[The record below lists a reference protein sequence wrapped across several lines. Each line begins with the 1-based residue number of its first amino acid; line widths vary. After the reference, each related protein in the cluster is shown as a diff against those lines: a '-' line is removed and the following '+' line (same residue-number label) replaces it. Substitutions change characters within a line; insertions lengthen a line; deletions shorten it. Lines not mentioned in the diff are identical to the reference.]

1 MIFDLVK
8 IFHDRCDYIKKI
20 LVLIKT
26 IKSKKFGEF
35 TEECFDSSTTYKT
48 HDNTFIFQLDNFKN
62 DNIKKEKNAIYYEK
76 K

>member
-26 IKSKKFGEF
+26 IKSKKFGEC
-35 TEECFDSSTTYKT
+35 TEECFDSSK
-48 HDNTFIFQLDNFKN
+48 H
-62 DNIKKEKNAIYYEK
+62 IKHMIMHLFFN
-76 K
+76 